1 VNDVALDRR
10 QFVTTAASI
19 AAAAAVSP
27 ASALEIRPPATAADD
42 PLGVRADFPILANGR
57 TFLNAAYITP
67 SPRAVTAA
75 GATFLQSKAERPMTV
90 AELLGRAGEVRGQ
103 FARLVNATPDEI
115 GFVFATTEGENT
127 VANNVPMSP
136 GDNVVVDDLHYE
148 GALVVHRELE
158 KRRGI
163 ELRIVR
169 HRDGLVTSNDIAR
182 QVDRRT
188 RLISVSLVSSTN
200 GLRHDARALA
210 DIAHAHGALLHLD
223 AIQALGTF
231 PVDVRAMDTDF
242 LCSGTYKGLLGGFG
256 VAPFYIRRS
265 LLDRVPTD
273 RFGMFQ
279 IATRSADHRFT
290 IQANARRY
298 DYATLPFAEVHQL
311 GAGLAY
317 LEKVGVARIEVH
329 LLGLTRKLSEGLVA
343 QGHRLFTPADNR
355 AAIVAFHCSRP
366 MAEVRTAFDA
376 AKVDV
381 TIREGHVRAS
391 VGLFNN
397 ADDIDRLL
405 AVTQRLS

>member
-1 VNDVALDRR
+1 VAFDRR

-19 AAAAAVSP
+19 AAAAAVRP
-27 ASALEIRPPATAADD
+27 AAALEIRPRASTADD

-57 TFLNAAYITP
+57 TYLNAAYITP

-75 GATFLQSKAERPMTV
+75 GAAFLQAKAERPMTV
-90 AELLGRAGEVRGQ
+90 AELLAKAGEVRAQ
-103 FARLVNATPDEI
+103 FARLINATPDEV

-163 ELRIVR
+163 QLRIVR
-169 HRDGLVTSNDIAR
+169 HRDGLVTARDIER
-182 QVDRRT
+182 HVDDRT
-188 RLISVSLVSSTN
+188 RLVSVSLVSSTN

-210 DIAHAHGALLHLD
+210 DTAHAHGALLHLD

-231 PVDVRAMDTDF
+231 TVDVRAMDTDF

-265 LLDRVPTD
+265 LIDRVPID
-273 RFGMFQ
+273 RFGQFQ
-279 IATRSADHRFT
+279 VASRAPDHRFT
-290 IQANARRY
+290 IYPNARRY
-298 DYATLPFAEVHQL
+298 DYATLPFAEVYQL

-317 LEKVGVARIEVH
+317 LERVGVARIEAH
-329 LLGLTRKLSEGLVA
+329 ILGLTKTLSDGLVA

-355 AAIVAFHCSRP
+355 AAIVAFHYARP
-366 MAEVRTAFDA
+366 MAEVRAAFDA

-381 TIREGHVRAS
+381 TIREGHVRVS
-391 VGLFNN
+391 VGLFSNVE
-397 ADDIDRLL
+397 DIDRLL